1 MAENVRLNQVI
12 RELNI
17 SLERAVEFLSS
28 KGIEVEARPT
38 TKISGDVY
46 DILLD
51 GFKADRKNRKASEE
65 IGEEKRKEKEEMRE
79 AFEKKRE
86 HEREEEEAKHEVVK
100 AKAEKLEIKSVGKID
115 LEPQKTPEKE
125 EIKVV
130 PEVVETPEEKIVIQP
145 KIEEPVILKT
155 EEPKKPVFEKKPVQG
170 VEPRVKPVVIKKK
183 DLVKKEV
190 VREPY
195 KPDFPKKKEVIKVVD
210 EVVDEPE
217 DIVVT
222 TNYKKLQGVKSTGKT
237 IDLKQFE
244 KPKKKKTLEPEKKT
258 PKNIIKAVIKD
269 DSSSDS
275 QRK

>member
-115 LEPQKTPEKE
+115 LEPQKNPEKE
-125 EIKVV
+125 EVKVA
-130 PEVVETPEEKIVIQP
+130 PEVVEIPEEKIVVQP
-145 KIEEPVILKT
+145 KVEGTVILKT
-155 EEPKKPVFEKKPVQG
+155 EEPKKPVLEKKPVQTT
-170 VEPRVKPVVIKKK
+170 EPTRVKPVVI
-183 DLVKKEV
+183 
-190 VREPY
+190 
-195 KPDFPKKKEVIKVVD
+195 
-210 EVVDEPE
+210 
-217 DIVVT
+217 
-222 TNYKKLQGVKSTGKT
+222 
-237 IDLKQFE
+237 
-244 KPKKKKTLEPEKKT
+244 
-258 PKNIIKAVIKD
+258 
-269 DSSSDS
+269 
-275 QRK
+275 